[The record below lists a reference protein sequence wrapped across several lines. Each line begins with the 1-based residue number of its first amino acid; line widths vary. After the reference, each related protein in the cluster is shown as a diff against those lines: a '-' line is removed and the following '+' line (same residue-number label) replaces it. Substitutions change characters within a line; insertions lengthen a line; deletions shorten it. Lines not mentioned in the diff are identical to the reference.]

1 MSLMRDVTARYS
13 PVEAWIYDVF
23 VSPAVLQA
31 RDRIFKETPALE
43 SLPPG
48 AAVLDVGCGGGQ
60 IAAELARENPTL
72 RVFGL
77 DFAMPQIRRARRR
90 SRDVRFVPGSAL
102 ELPFPDGAF
111 DLVYSIGSIKHWP
124 DRARGLSECVRVL
137 RPGGRLLVL
146 DLDRECTVEESREF
160 VRMTR
165 FPRFIQPLWMKVF
178 RAKLVE
184 PSLTPAEARGHCRRL
199 PLEELRAERLSQSPA
214 FVLYGRKAS

>member
-1 MSLMRDVTARYS
+1 MSLVRDVTARYH
-13 PVEAWIYDVF
+13 PVEAWVYDTF

-31 RDRIFKETPALE
+31 RDRMFQETPALD

-60 IAAELARENPTL
+60 IAAELARENPGF
-72 RVFGL
+72 RVIGIDL
-77 DFAMPQIRRARRR
+77 APAQIRRARRR
-90 SRDVRFVPGSAL
+90 SRNVRFVPGSAL
-102 ELPFPDGAF
+102 ELPFPDAAF

-146 DLDRECTVEESREF
+146 DLDRECSLEESREF
-160 VRMTR
+160 VRRTR
-165 FPRFIQPLWMKVF
+165 FPRFIQPLWLKIF

-184 PSLTPAEARGHCRRL
+184 PSLTPQEARAHCL
-199 PLEELRAERLSQSPA
+199 PLQLVDLRAERLSRSPA